1 MTTRSSPTPSQP
13 FRRFTVDEARA
24 LAPLPPPLT
33 TSVLGMEAISHAI
46 EGHVA
51 TLTYPV
57 TLHACFQRLSNARP
71 QQARYQALLQA
82 GHRLTLYGVLDWT
95 EWTDPGLRLVA
106 LPPDHPLL
114 DSWIVALSDP
124 AHVSMALFATEQPG
138 SDGQLARAGDLITRQ
153 FTGFKTYDPRLVG
166 PLVSALQAVAGDGM
180 RET

>member
-1 MTTRSSPTPSQP
+1 MTDLSGGSSADP
-13 FRRFTVDEARA
+13 FRRFTVAEAHA

-33 TSVLGMEAISHAI
+33 TSVLGMAAISHAI

-71 QQARYQALLQA
+71 QQARYQALLAA
-82 GHRLTLYGVLDWT
+82 GHRLTLYGVPDWAG
-95 EWTDPGLRLVA
+95 WPDPGLRLVA

-114 DSWIVALSDP
+114 DAWIVALWDP
-124 AHVSMALFATEQPG
+124 AHVSMALFASEQPG
-138 SDGQLARAGDLITRQ
+138 PDGQIARAGDLITRH

-166 PLVSALQAVAGDGM
+166 PLVAALQALGA
-180 RET
+180 